1 MPSKQPSPKPHR
13 LTRAETEPRIL
24 DAARELFLEHGY
36 ERTSM
41 EDIAKRAGV
50 GRQTVFN
57 RFADKESLFT
67 ATLAGVFRA
76 VGADPARRRQARNDA
91 EAGLARVGRE
101 VLASFA
107 SPASIALART
117 VVAEGLSFP
126 AIIRE
131 FDKNIFQKATDH
143 IATYLRTL
151 RHGPKNMAEARII
164 AKQYLG
170 MIGVDTIFRPL
181 MGMSPALGES
191 RRAALSEQCA
201 KVLIGYYNLEA
212 PAPAPLKSPKERGA
226 ATAAAPAAP
235 PSRR

>member
-1 MPSKQPSPKPHR
+1 LASKRALAQKR
-13 LTRAETEPRIL
+13 LTRAETEPLIL
-24 DAARELFLEHGY
+24 EAARALFLERGY

-67 ATLAGVFRA
+67 ATLAGVFQT

-117 VVAEGLSFP
+117 VAAEGSSFP

-131 FDKNIFQKATDH
+131 FDKNIFMKAVDH

-151 RHGPKNMAEARII
+151 HNGPKSMSEARVI

-170 MIGVDTIFRPL
+170 MSGVDPIFRPL
-181 MGMSPALGES
+181 IGMSPPLGES
-191 RRAALSEQCA
+191 RRAVIAEQCA
-201 KVLIGYYNLEA
+201 KVLVGYYGFEA
-212 PAPAPLKSPKERGA
+212 PEHAPVA
-226 ATAAAPAAP
+226 
-235 PSRR
+235 

>member
-1 MPSKQPSPKPHR
+1 VPSRQPRTHRR

-24 DAARELFLEHGY
+24 AAARELFLERGY

-67 ATLAGVFRA
+67 ATLEGVFRA
-76 VGADPARRRQARNDA
+76 VGTDPTRRRQARTDA

-117 VVAEGLSFP
+117 VVSEGSTFP
-126 AIIRE
+126 EIIRE
-131 FDKNIFQKATDH
+131 FDKSIFSRAIDH

-151 RHGPKNMAEARII
+151 RHGPKTMPEARLVG
-164 AKQYLG
+164 KQYVG
-170 MIGVDTIFRPL
+170 MIGVDPIFRPL
-181 MGMSPALGES
+181 LGMSPPLGES
-191 RRAALSEQCA
+191 RRAEIAEYCA
-201 KVLIGYYNLEA
+201 KVIVGHYGYEA
-212 PAPAPLKSPKERGA
+212 PAPDPK
-226 ATAAAPAAP
+226 ATE
-235 PSRR
+235 